1 MLRSFTLTLGQLG
14 DRAILGV
21 LAKSLLITLLI
32 CVGLGFAIGYAG
44 QYGAQNWIDRA
55 YQGSTFDTFAVII
68 RGLALI
74 LIVFFGFRLV
84 AVPVIGFFAD
94 EVVAAIERR
103 HYPAAAQAAKHVTIA
118 VSLRLGVASV
128 LRLIGLNLLALPV
141 YAVLVFTAIGPVI
154 AFAIVNALLLGRDLG
169 EMVAVRHLDPAGV
182 KQWLRM
188 TRGSRA
194 IMGLAVTG
202 LFMVPFVNL
211 LAPIVGAGIATHL
224 FHGRRD

>member
-1 MLRSFTLTLGQLG
+1 MLRAFTLTLGQLG

-32 CVGLGFAIGYAG
+32 CVALGLAVGYAA
-44 QYGAQNWIDRA
+44 QYGFILWVDSHAGDPNF
-55 YQGSTFDTFAVII
+55 STFAFII
-68 RGLALI
+68 RGLALL

-94 EVVAAIERR
+94 EVVAAIERK
-103 HYPAAAQAAKHVTIA
+103 HYPAAAQAAKRVTIA
-118 VSLRLGVASV
+118 VSLRLGIASV

-169 EMVAVRHLDPAGV
+169 EMVAVRHLDPPGV

-188 TRGSRA
+188 TRGSRGV
-194 IMGLAVTG
+194 MGLAVTG

-211 LAPIVGAGIATHL
+211 LAPIIGAGIATHL